1 MDFPL
6 KCCVQ
11 VQIGIMINIA
21 SVKERQVA
29 ENKSKQNTSARHA
42 EVHLQQASLLITS
55 YLR

>member
-11 VQIGIMINIA
+11 VQISIMINIA

-29 ENKSKQNTSARHA
+29 ENKSKQNTSACHA
-42 EVHLQQASLLITS
+42 EVHLQQASLLIT